1 MKSTRQF
8 LAGIILLCAPT
19 VFAQVAATPP
29 APEPPPAA
37 PAPPPSK
44 WSQDGIDIYLYGDVY
59 GTANTNRPRSG
70 YNQLYNFDDKANNVH
85 LSLAKVSLEK
95 ASGIFGFRA
104 DIGVGRT
111 LDIISAADDGP
122 GHFKY
127 AEQLFLEF
135 RPEKAHGLQ
144 LDFGKFVT
152 SAGAEVIEAGTNW
165 NYSRSLLFVLAIPY
179 YHFGARATLPVNKA
193 FTAGVQVVNGWNSLG
208 TNNKFQTV
216 GIVGNFTFKKGTW
229 ANVFYTGPQD
239 EGGVSAYRQVYDSVL
254 TINPTSKGSFYIN
267 FDYGSDKQPHAS
279 RQKWTGVAL
288 AGKYQFNDRF
298 AFSPRVEYYDDI
310 DGFSTGVAQILTEV
324 TLTGEMKIRD
334 GLLARVEYRNDHAD
348 HPYFDRRSQTTL
360 GKNQNVFALGI
371 IASFGPKK

>member
-1 MKSTRQF
+1 MKSSRKF
-8 LAGIILLCAPT
+8 LAGLILSCAPT

-37 PAPPPSK
+37 PAPAPSK
-44 WSQDGIDIYLYGDVY
+44 WSPDGIDIYLYGDVY
-59 GTANTNRPRSG
+59 GTGNLNRPRSG
-70 YNQLYNFDDKANNVH
+70 YNQLYNFDDKADNVH

-111 LDIISAADDGP
+111 LDIISAGDDGP
-122 GHFKY
+122 DHFKY

-135 RPEKAHGLQ
+135 RPEKTHGLQ
-144 LDFGKFVT
+144 IDFGKFVT
-152 SAGAEVIEAGTNW
+152 SAGAEVIESGSNW

-193 FTAGVQVVNGWNSLG
+193 FTAGVQVVNGWNSVG

-229 ANVFYTGPQD
+229 ANVLYTGPQD

-254 TINPTSKGSFYIN
+254 TINPTSKGSFYVN

-279 RQKWTGVAL
+279 RQKWTGVAV
-288 AGKYQFNDRF
+288 AGKYQFNNRF
-298 AFSPRVEYYDDI
+298 AFSPRAEFYDDI
-310 DGFSTGVAQILTEV
+310 DGFSTGVSQLLTEV
-324 TLTGEMKIRD
+324 TLTGEMKVHE
-334 GLLARVEYRNDHAD
+334 GLIARVEYRNDHAD

-360 GKNQNVFALGI
+360 AKNQNVFALGI
-371 IASFGPKK
+371 VASFGPKK